1 MHKILLPRYAT
12 YKEVH
17 QIRGNGRATQ
27 DAPQN
32 PSEGPHVSVHEEDT
46 PRGGPPGVG
55 RPQGLAEPG
64 LNPVQVPFDVACPLL
79 FLKHKDKVSLCNL
92 AGTDILKL

>member
-12 YKEVH
+12 YKEGP
-17 QIRGNGRATQ
+17 QITENGRAMQ

-64 LNPVQVPFDVACPLL
+64 LIPVQVQLDVE
-79 FLKHKDKVSLCNL
+79 
-92 AGTDILKL
+92 